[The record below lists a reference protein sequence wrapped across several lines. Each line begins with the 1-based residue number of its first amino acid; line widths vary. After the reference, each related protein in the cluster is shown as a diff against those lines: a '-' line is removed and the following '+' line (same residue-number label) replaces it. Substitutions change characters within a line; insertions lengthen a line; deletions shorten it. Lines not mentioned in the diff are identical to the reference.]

1 MNPGAMTTLVTMTV
15 VAVALAL
22 AARGRAHATTVDFY
36 LAGQRIGL
44 ATNASAICGDYF
56 SAASFLGV
64 AGAVYASGLDGVW
77 YATGFAA
84 GFIPVLLFVAA
95 PLRRFGHMSIP
106 DFLGRWFDS
115 DRVRLVAVGAV
126 ELIILSYLIPQA
138 VGSGLTWEILV
149 GAGFFGLSPYAT
161 GVIVSAAAISLLV
174 VVGGMR
180 GTTWNQAVQFLF
192 LLFVLLWLLALVTHT
207 GFSYAAAVGEA
218 GNTPLANPAP
228 TAGGWQLQ
236 PVTNHLDPAG
246 TARFGLPG
254 GRYGGAGQFSLVVTL
269 VLGTAGLP
277 HVMNRYFTSPTGR
290 AARTTTVWVIGM
302 AGVFYATAVMLG
314 TAARVLVAE
323 RASQL
328 PWLADLTIDGVLK
341 VPEHALLVL
350 GRMYAGFGGLGIVA
364 AAALAAMMSTIAGLL
379 LAAAA
384 SWGHDV
390 YERYLRPGASQQQ
403 ALRAG
408 RAAVVIA
415 SLLAAGVALATEP
428 GQLVASFPSI
438 VTTMVTWAFSLAGSS
453 LTPVLI
459 LAIWW
464 PRITARGAVAGM
476 VTGLSVSLGMILLG
490 LLRGSGTDGLASVLL
505 APTIV
510 AAPAAT
516 LAIIGRSL
524 ADEAPAGVAAIW
536 VRLHGTAVD
545 RQIERLARLTVREG
559 ER

>member
-1 MNPGAMTTLVTMTV
+1 MNPDAATTLVTMVV
-15 VAVALAL
+15 VATGLAL
-22 AARGRAHATTVDFY
+22 AARARARATTVDFY

-84 GFIPVLLFVAA
+84 GFVPVLLFVAA

-106 DFLGRWFDS
+106 DFLGRRFDS
-115 DRVRLVAVGAV
+115 DVVRLVAVGAV

-138 VGSGLTWEILV
+138 VGSGLTWEVLV
-149 GAGFFGLSPYAT
+149 GTGLFGMSPYAT
-161 GVIVSAAAISLLV
+161 GVVLSGVVIALLV

-180 GTTWNQAVQFLF
+180 GTTWNQAVQFVF
-192 LLFVLLWLLALVTHT
+192 LLLVLGWLAALVAHA
-207 GFSYAAAVGEA
+207 GFSYAGAVREA
-218 GNTPLANPAP
+218 GQSPLANPAP
-228 TAGGWQLQ
+228 TGATWQLQ
-236 PVTNHLDPAG
+236 PVTNHLVADAP
-246 TARFGLPG
+246 ARFGLPG
-254 GRYGGAGQFSLVVTL
+254 GRYGGAGQFSLVVAL
-269 VLGTAGLP
+269 VLGTTGLP

-290 AARTTTVWVIGM
+290 AARVTTVWVIGM
-302 AGVFYATAVMLG
+302 AGVFYALAVMLG

-323 RASQL
+323 RAAEL
-328 PWLADLTIDGVLK
+328 PWLADLTVDGVLK

-350 GRMYAGFGGLGIVA
+350 GRMFGGFGGLGVVA
-364 AAALAAMMSTIAGLL
+364 SAALAAMMSTIAGLL

-390 YERYLRPGASQQQ
+390 YERYLRPGATQAQ

-408 RAAVVIA
+408 RAAVLIA
-415 SLLAAGVALATEP
+415 SLVAATVALAVEP

-453 LTPVLI
+453 LTPALL

-464 PRITARGAVAGM
+464 PRVTARGVVAGM
-476 VTGLSVSLGMILLG
+476 VTGMTVSLAMIVAG
-490 LLRGSGTDGLASVLL
+490 LVRGTSTDGLGSVML

-510 AAPAAT
+510 AAPLAT
-516 LAIIGRSL
+516 LAVVVRSYL
-524 ADEAPAGVAAIW
+524 DDAPAGVEAIW
-536 VRLHGTAVD
+536 VRLHGTAAD
-545 RQIERLARLTVREG
+545 RQIERLARLTVQEQ